1 MLNINRIVKQSRAN
15 GHGVRYTIWMQGCD
29 RRCPGCFNPE
39 TQPHTKA
46 HQMDVRSLINDVM
59 NTPGI
64 TGITLSGGEPL
75 LQAKEL
81 AVLAK
86 AVQAAGLT
94 VMIFTG
100 FSKPPNNPDVHNLLK
115 YTDMVIAGEYD
126 RTKPGK
132 IPLIGS
138 SNQRVMN
145 LTKRLPNP
153 LTDKTIPRVEIIQN
167 GTELSLSG
175 FPTPEEVKEF
185 KETFGSKSVGDYGRK
200 LMKARPKPKVKQPT
214 SRKRQI
220 LW

>member
-1 MLNINRIVKQSRAN
+1 
-15 GHGVRYTIWMQGCD
+15 
-29 RRCPGCFNPE
+29 
-39 TQPHTKA
+39 
-46 HQMDVRSLINDVM
+46 MDVRSLINDVM